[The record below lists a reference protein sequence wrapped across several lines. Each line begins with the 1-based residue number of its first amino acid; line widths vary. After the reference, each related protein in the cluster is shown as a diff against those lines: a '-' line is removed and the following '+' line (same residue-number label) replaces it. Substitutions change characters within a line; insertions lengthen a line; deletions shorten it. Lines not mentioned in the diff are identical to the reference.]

1 MISWRFTM
9 KKLILIIAAIL
20 YSGTAMAKVTY
31 NNNPMADQHLD
42 TIKGF
47 LYNSTQS
54 DGTSN
59 ETNISKAIE
68 WIDQHHES
76 ATTHKLE
83 NINSEEALLVK
94 HAITTIYKLL
104 QGHFPGLPIQKT
116 MEHWENVG
124 SRVVVST
131 IVKRGEDVSATL
143 KLELRTRRQ
152 GIENL
157 VFHHAPSHT
166 TTPR

>member
-1 MISWRFTM
+1 M

-20 YSGTAMAKVTY
+20 YSGVAMAKVTY
-31 NNNPMADQHLD
+31 NNNPMGDQHLN

-59 ETNISKAIE
+59 ETKVSKTIE
-68 WIDQHHES
+68 WIVQRYEGT
-76 ATTHKLE
+76 AIYKLE

-94 HAITTIYKLL
+94 HAITTIYKFL

-124 SRVVVST
+124 SRVVVSAGAKDDGIST
-131 IVKRGEDVSATL
+131 TL
-143 KLELRTRRQ
+143 KLELSERRH

-157 VFHHAPSHT
+157 VFHHTPTHT